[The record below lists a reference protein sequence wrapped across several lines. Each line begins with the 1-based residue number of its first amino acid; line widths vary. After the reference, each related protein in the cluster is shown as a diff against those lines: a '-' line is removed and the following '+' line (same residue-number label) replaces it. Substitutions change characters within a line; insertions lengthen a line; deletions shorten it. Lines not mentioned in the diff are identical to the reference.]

1 MTMKPTYEELKIRV
15 KELEEEAVRSK
26 QVEKALWESEERF
39 SNLIEGSIQGIL
51 IHRDH
56 KPLFI
61 NEAWAA
67 MHGYTSEE
75 ILQME
80 SVVSLMSS
88 QDQTRMI
95 EYKNARLRGETAPKD
110 YEYQGVRK
118 DGSLVWLENRVS
130 IINWDGQPAIQTTI
144 YDISERKKAE
154 EELRS
159 SEERYRTV
167 IDAAGRSGE
176 AIIVNQERNKKE
188 AVCVF
193 SNDAAFKITGYTQK
207 ELSVLSWFN
216 ILHPDY
222 REAARDRYKKRMDG
236 EDIPGIFELSII
248 RKDGSEVF
256 VEGSSIR
263 TEFQDKS
270 ALVTFFRDITEE
282 KRKEGKLKESEERY
296 RRLIELNP
304 DGIYVSREGRIIY
317 VNQATIDIWGAKS
330 EEELIGKTIFD
341 LIHPD
346 FREKAK
352 QRYRLMVEKGISV
365 PLIDF
370 IFLRLDGGETHVQA
384 IASPVNFRGET
395 AILTAV
401 RDITDQRKAEM
412 EKEKLENQLRQS
424 YKMEAI
430 GTLAGGIAHDFNN
443 IWVIRI

>member
-282 KRKEGKLKESEERY
+282 KGKEGKLKESEERY